1 MNKKLFAIF
10 FAILAAGLYAINIPI
25 SKWLLNYIEPT
36 MMASYLYIGA
46 GVGIG
51 IVFLITKN
59 KDKEAYEKITKKDL
73 PNVLGMIVLDIAAPI
88 LLMFGLLDSASSN
101 ASLLNNFEIV
111 CTSLIAL
118 LVFKEAI
125 SKRMWLAIALITMS
139 SFVLSFE
146 DISAFKFSWGAILVL
161 LATLCWGLENNCTKN
176 LSSKNTYHIVF
187 LKGIFSGLGSLI
199 VALCLR
205 EQFAMIG
212 YFALAILL
220 GFVAYGLSIFFYI
233 KAQGIIGASKTSAYY
248 AVAPFIG
255 TFLSFVIFKEQ
266 PSWAYFLG
274 LAIMIFGT
282 VIVVIDTLAKKH
294 NHTHT
299 HIIMHTHDGSTHS
312 HTIEHEHSH
321 NHYLSDQNHQHHHMS
336 VIDHLVE
343 QSLSQL
349 R

>member
-1 MNKKLFAIF
+1 MNKKLLAIF
-10 FAILAAGLYAINIPI
+10 FAILAAGLYAINIPL
-25 SKWLLNYIEPT
+25 SKLLLNYIEPT
-36 MMASYLYIGA
+36 MMASYLYLGA
-46 GVGIG
+46 GIGIG

-59 KDKEAYEKITKKDL
+59 KDKGTYEKITKKDL
-73 PNVLGMIVLDIAAPI
+73 PNVLGMIALDIAAPI

-118 LVFKEAI
+118 LIFKEVV
-125 SKRMWLAIALITMS
+125 SKRMWFAISLITMS
-139 SFVLSFE
+139 SFFLSFE

-187 LKGIFSGLGSLI
+187 LKGIFSGFGSLI
-199 VALCLR
+199 VAMCMR
-205 EQFAMIG
+205 EQLAG
-212 YFALAILL
+212 VVYFALALLL

-233 KAQGIIGASKTSAYY
+233 RAQGMIGAAKTSAYY

-255 TFLSFVIFKEQ
+255 TFLSFVIFKEK

-274 LAIMIFGT
+274 LAIMILGT
-282 VIVVIDTLAKKH
+282 IIVVIDTLAKKH
-294 NHTHT
+294 THIHKHLITHTHGGSTHT
-299 HIIMHTHDGSTHS
+299 HII
-312 HTIEHEHSH
+312 EHEHEH
-321 NHYLSDQNHQHHHMS
+321 NHYLSDQKHRHRHQS
-336 VIDHLVE
+336 VE
-343 QSLSQL
+343 T